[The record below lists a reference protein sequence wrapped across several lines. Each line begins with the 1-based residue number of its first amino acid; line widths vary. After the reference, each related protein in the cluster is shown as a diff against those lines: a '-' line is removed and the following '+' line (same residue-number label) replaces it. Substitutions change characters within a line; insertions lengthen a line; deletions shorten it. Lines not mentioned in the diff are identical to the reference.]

1 MLKTSIPHVVVASC
15 DRTLHR
21 GCPRAPWPEVPAL
34 WSTSLWGDVRR
45 TSSGALPKR
54 PRSGGGGGMTAGG
67 LGPGD
72 IMHDVVAKET
82 ELKRKL
88 AAFASFNQTERDL
101 LQTAFV
107 RVGQEHRYGC

>member
-1 MLKTSIPHVVVASC
+1 
-15 DRTLHR
+15 
-21 GCPRAPWPEVPAL
+21 VPAL

-45 TSSGALPKR
+45 TASGGLPKR

-107 RVGQEHRYGC
+107 RVGQEHRYGRVDTPATSHTALKTSFVELHVVL